1 MKAHRVLKVPM
12 AGPDDLAEVC
22 SALKRE
28 SISPERI
35 KAVMCMTEGLGNG
48 RGFATLAFSN
58 FFHRELGW
66 AVEEVPKR
74 IPLIMIGGCSGFVA
88 PYAALFVEDAA
99 LEGSAEEPRLAV
111 GISSTADFDLEKF
124 GTTDMVDEIAA
135 AVRKTMAS
143 AGIEP
148 KDVHNV
154 QIKAPWP
161 QSHELASAKEKGRK
175 IVTLDTNRAGMLARG
190 GAALGV
196 GVALGEIDRKKL
208 TDADIASNWSLWS
221 DIASTSSGMER
232 SNFAVL
238 VIGNS
243 RSSRSPFRIG
253 HAALGDALDANGV
266 YAALASAGI
275 ETDRPLAMGP
285 QNPVDHAFL
294 KSAAD
299 GTGSCRG
306 RRHVLG
312 TDFLGAYS
320 WLIGKAVIH
329 ATVASIVGDPMMQV
343 SGGGEHQGRP
353 GGGHLAIIARA

>member
-12 AGPDDLAEVC
+12 AAPDDLAGVETE
-22 SALKRE
+22 LKRQ
-28 SISPERI
+28 SISPDRV

-66 AVEEVPKR
+66 DVNDVPKR

-88 PYAALFVEDAA
+88 PYAALFIEDSASDGAA
-99 LEGSAEEPRLAV
+99 SEPRLAIGV
-111 GISSTADFDLEKF
+111 SSTADVDLAKF
-124 GTTDMVDEIAA
+124 GTTVMVDEIAD
-135 AVRKTMAS
+135 AVRKTMAV

-161 QSHELASAKEKGRK
+161 QAHELAAAKEKGK
-175 IVTLDTNRAGMLARG
+175 KVVTLDTNRAGMLARG

-208 TDADIASNWSLWS
+208 SDADIANDWSLWS

-232 SNFAVL
+232 TNFAVL
-238 VIGNS
+238 VMGNS

-253 HAALGDALDANGV
+253 HAAMSDALDAQGV
-266 YAALASAGI
+266 YDALASAGVKA
-275 ETDRPLAMGP
+275 DRPLAMGAD
-285 QNPVDHAFL
+285 NPVDHVFL

-299 GTGSCRG
+299 GAGSCRG

-320 WLIGKAVIH
+320 WLIGKSVIH

-353 GGGHLAIIARA
+353 GGGHVAIIARA

>member
-12 AGPDDLAEVC
+12 SAPDDLAGVETE
-22 SALKRE
+22 LKRQ
-28 SISPERI
+28 SISADRV

-66 AVEEVPKR
+66 DVKEVPKR
-74 IPLIMIGGCSGFVA
+74 IPLIMIGGCSGFVT
-88 PYAALFVEDAA
+88 PYAALFIED
-99 LEGSAEEPRLAV
+99 SAYDGTSSEPRLAIGV
-111 GISSTADFDLEKF
+111 SSTSDIDLEKF
-124 GTTDMVDEIAA
+124 GTVAMVDEIAD
-135 AVRKTMAS
+135 AVRKTMKA
-143 AGIEP
+143 AGIEQQ
-148 KDVHNV
+148 DVHNV

-161 QSHELASAKEKGRK
+161 QTHELMSAKEKGK
-175 IVTLDTNRAGMLARG
+175 KVATLDTNRAGMLARG

-196 GVALGEIDRKKL
+196 AVALGEIDRGKI
-208 TDADIASNWSLWS
+208 TDADISTDWSLWS

-232 SNFAVL
+232 TNFAILVL
-238 VIGNS
+238 GNS
-243 RSSRSPFRIG
+243 RTSRSPFRIG
-253 HAALGDALDANGV
+253 HAAMRDALDAKGV
-266 YAALASAGI
+266 YEALASAGVKASG
-275 ETDRPLAMGP
+275 PLAMGGD
-285 QNPVDHAFL
+285 NPVDHVFL

-299 GTGSCRG
+299 GTGDCRG

-320 WLIGKAVIH
+320 WLIGKSVIH

-353 GGGHLAIIARA
+353 GGGHVAIIAKE

>member
-12 AGPDDLAEVC
+12 ASPDDLSGVE
-22 SALKRE
+22 SELKHQ
-28 SISPERI
+28 SIAPDRV

-66 AVEEVPKR
+66 DLKEVPKK

-88 PYAALFVEDAA
+88 PYAGLFVEDSA
-99 LEGSAEEPRLAV
+99 LEGAASDPRLAIGV
-111 GISSTADFDLEKF
+111 SSTGDIDLEKF
-124 GTTDMVDEIAA
+124 GTTAMVDEIAD
-135 AVRKTMAS
+135 AVRKTMDA
-143 AGIEP
+143 AGIEA

-161 QSHELASAKEKGRK
+161 QTHELMAAKERGKK
-175 IVTLDTNRAGMLARG
+175 VATLDTNRAGMLARG

-196 GVALGEIDRKKL
+196 AVALGEIDRKKL
-208 TDADIASNWSLWS
+208 TDADIANNWSLWS

-232 SNFAVL
+232 TNFAILVL
-238 VIGNS
+238 GNS
-243 RSSRSPFRIG
+243 RKSKSPFRIG
-253 HAALGDALDANGV
+253 HAAMSDALDANAV
-266 YAALASAGI
+266 YKALASAGVKA
-275 ETDRPLAMGP
+275 DRPLAMGGD
-285 QNPVDHAFL
+285 NPVDHVFL
-294 KSAAD
+294 KSASD

-306 RRHVLG
+306 RRHVLSS
-312 TDFLGAYS
+312 DFLGAYS
-320 WLIGKAVIH
+320 WLVGKAVIH

-353 GGGHLAIIARA
+353 GGGHVAIIAKA